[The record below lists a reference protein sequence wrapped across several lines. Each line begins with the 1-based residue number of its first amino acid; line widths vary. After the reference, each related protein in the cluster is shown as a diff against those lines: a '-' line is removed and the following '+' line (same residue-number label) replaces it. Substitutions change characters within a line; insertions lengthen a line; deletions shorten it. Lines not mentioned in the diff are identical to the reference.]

1 MNTWT
6 SLLWK
11 QQCKKT
17 DRGGNQLYFVGIDI
31 SKFKHDCAIV
41 DELGDV
47 ITPSWSFQNDREGF
61 SLLKELLDALD
72 GEKKIGLEA
81 TGHYGQNLK
90 LFLENNDFS
99 FMEFNPLLINRFVH
113 SKSLRKTKTDS
124 IDALMIAQY
133 LMTVEYKP
141 YPPSFY
147 TLEKLKSLTRF
158 RDSLIRQRS
167 KQLVE
172 LTNILDKVF
181 PEFKSFFKGRFSA
194 TALYILFHYASPEK
208 ISNMN
213 SKSYEPLRR
222 LSRGRFSMVDFVEL
236 KTLAR
241 NTVGSTCDYL
251 LQEMEITIDI
261 YNQLQSKV
269 EEIELQIHNCVL
281 GLTPPMLTI
290 PGIGVASAAVILS
303 EFGDLSKFNSPSKLL
318 SFAGMEPGYF
328 QSGTSESTGKMVKHG
343 SSHLRYAMMNCAQTV
358 INNEPTFAAYYAKKR
373 AEGKEHR
380 VALTHVAKKLLRVIY
395 TLQTKELSYNPDLVR

>member
-1 MNTWT
+1 M
-6 SLLWK
+6 
-11 QQCKKT
+11 
-17 DRGGNQLYFVGIDI
+17 YFVGIDI

-41 DELGDV
+41 DEFGDV

-147 TLEKLKSLTRF
+147 TFEKLKSLTRF

-167 KQLVE
+167 RQLVE

-181 PEFKSFFKGRFSA
+181 PEFKPFFKGRFSA
-194 TALYILFHYASPEK
+194 TALYILSVPLYYLILLFQLRNKYIIFMP
-208 ISNMN
+208 IFN
-213 SKSYEPLRR
+213 SYM
-222 LSRGRFSMVDFVEL
+222 FF
-236 KTLAR
+236 
-241 NTVGSTCDYL
+241 L
-251 LQEMEITIDI
+251 LQYQKKIFSPRGEATFI
-261 YNQLQSKV
+261 LLLAGSAGFVLLPCSK
-269 EEIELQIHNCVL
+269 H
-281 GLTPPMLTI
+281 
-290 PGIGVASAAVILS
+290 
-303 EFGDLSKFNSPSKLL
+303 K
-318 SFAGMEPGYF
+318 
-328 QSGTSESTGKMVKHG
+328 
-343 SSHLRYAMMNCAQTV
+343 
-358 INNEPTFAAYYAKKR
+358 
-373 AEGKEHR
+373 
-380 VALTHVAKKLLRVIY
+380 
-395 TLQTKELSYNPDLVR
+395 

>member
-1 MNTWT
+1 M
-6 SLLWK
+6 
-11 QQCKKT
+11 
-17 DRGGNQLYFVGIDI
+17 YFVGIDI

-147 TLEKLKSLTRF
+147 TFEKLKSLTRF

-167 KQLVE
+167 RQLVE

-181 PEFKSFFKGRFSA
+181 PEFKPFFKGRFSA
-194 TALYILFHYASPEK
+194 TALYILSHYASPEK

-213 SKSYEPLRR
+213 SKSYEPLRH

-236 KTLAR
+236 KTLVR

-261 YNQLQSKV
+261 YNQLQSKA
-269 EEIELQIHNCVL
+269 EEIELRIHDCVL
-281 GLTPPMLTI
+281 DLAPPMLTI
-290 PGIGVASAAVILS
+290 PGIGAASAAVILS